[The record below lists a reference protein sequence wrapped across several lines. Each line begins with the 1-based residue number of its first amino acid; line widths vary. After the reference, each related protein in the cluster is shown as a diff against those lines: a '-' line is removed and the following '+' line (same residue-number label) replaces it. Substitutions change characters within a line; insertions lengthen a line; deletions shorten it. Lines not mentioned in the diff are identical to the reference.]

1 MLRKSTYHSLVLC
14 YNAYDEK
21 TATEYHS
28 AVAITPAKLGE
39 WITMSTAQQTVRLR
53 FHPQTHFLLFQ
64 ISMTSIDLTQIIT
77 EQELE
82 NARKKLFG
90 HEARRKKPQ
99 KNIHHPPAG
108 RGVRN
113 KFHEEN
119 INTGEIYQQR
129 CADFK
134 FKPYTGTAIEKPS
147 GGYRPLLVPHNE
159 DRIILKA
166 IFPHIRGIIL
176 RKHSHE
182 AEMLGVGKKFSRKN
196 IGNIVSD
203 IAWMTCQDGYR
214 YIMKIDFS
222 SFFSTID
229 RKHLLSILREKYF
242 NPNDLIELIL
252 LNLIKVSL
260 YNEIQEEGGPGSFFL
275 GDIASMNLKEV
286 GIPQGL
292 PYSPLLANIYTLG
305 VDQAINSIDGCRVIR
320 YIDDMIIVSKTKKCQ
335 HDAFNLLRQMAKRKG
350 LRLNEEK
357 TKTYNINSSKH
368 SHINFLGINIRSDG
382 TKTLPTEKKG
392 KIRGWLQKINDS
404 SHHLAKYTN
413 HPHYKESEHYKSCS
427 VQDIVKKKMRNSI
440 DGVRRHY
447 KSNCIQGVDEFI
459 ERVEKQYSL

>member
-1 MLRKSTYHSLVLC
+1 M
-14 YNAYDEK
+14 A
-21 TATEYHS
+21 
-28 AVAITPAKLGE
+28 
-39 WITMSTAQQTVRLR
+39 
-53 FHPQTHFLLFQ
+53 
-64 ISMTSIDLTQIIT
+64 SIDLTKIIT

-82 NARKKLFG
+82 NAREKLFR

-108 RGVRN
+108 RGVCN

-119 INTGEIYQQR
+119 INTGEIHQQR
-129 CADFK
+129 CTDFN
-134 FKPYTGTAIEKPS
+134 FNPYTGTAIKKSS

-166 IFPHIRGIIL
+166 IFPHIRDIIL

-182 AEMLGVGKKFSRKN
+182 VEMLGVGKKFSRKN
-196 IGNIVSD
+196 IGDIVNE
-203 IAWMTCQDGYR
+203 IAWMTSQDGYR

-229 RKHLLSILREKYF
+229 RKCLMSTLREEYF
-242 NPNDLIELIL
+242 NPNDLIGLVL
-252 LNLIKVSL
+252 LNLIKASL
-260 YNEIQEEGGPGSFFL
+260 YNEIQEKDGPGSFFS

-335 HDAFNLLRQMAKRKG
+335 HDASNLLRQMAKRKE

-357 TKTYNINSSKH
+357 TKIYNINSPKH
-368 SHINFLGINIRSDG
+368 SHINFLGINITSDG
-382 TKTLPTEKKG
+382 TKTLPTEKKEG
-392 KIRGWLQKINDS
+392 IRGRLQRIDDS
-404 SHHLAKYTN
+404 SHYLAKYIN
-413 HPHYKESEHYKSCS
+413 HPHYKKSGHYKSCS

-447 KSNCIQGVDEFI
+447 KSNCVQGVDEFI
-459 ERVEKQYSL
+459 EKVEKQYSL